1 MEGVCAGLGVGGCGG
16 GGIKPLSGG
25 LFSVSGRCSSTGADG
40 AVSILHYVD
49 AQHTP
54 LRLPPLCIIYDVL
67 PLSLVLHSGGG
78 LGDCGGGINKKKKL
92 GKNSARTCLRHVR
105 M

>member
-1 MEGVCAGLGVGGCGG
+1 MGGWVGG
-16 GGIKPLSGG
+16 GGIKPVSGG

-78 LGDCGGGINKKKKL
+78 LDDCGGGIKKIKKSL
-92 GKNSARTCLRHVR
+92 GRTVHGPLCDT
-105 M
+105 